1 MSPRTTDEALRRLLE
16 QGRARA
22 AATDPDHA
30 RLWEALAAATEG
42 GKRFRPALVHRGPR
56 RARRDR
62 PPPRRSRS
70 APRSSCCTPPSSSTT
85 TSSTA
90 TTSVAAGPT

>member
-1 MSPRTTDEALRRLLE
+1 MSPLTTDEALQRLLE

-30 RLWEALAAATEG
+30 RLWDALTAATEG
-42 GKRFRPALVHRGPR
+42 GKRFRPALVMAAHDALGGTLRRRGRPR
-56 RARRDR
+56 
-62 PPPRRSRS
+62 P
-70 APRSSCCTPPSSSTT
+70 APRSSCCTPPWSSTT

-90 TTSVAAGPT
+90 TTCAAADPT